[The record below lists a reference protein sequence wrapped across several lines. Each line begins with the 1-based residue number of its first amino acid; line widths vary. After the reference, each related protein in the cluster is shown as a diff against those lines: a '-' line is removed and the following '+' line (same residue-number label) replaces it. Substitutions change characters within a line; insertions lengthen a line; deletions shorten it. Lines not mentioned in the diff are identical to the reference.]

1 MKHYLTVILLATI
14 LLTAC
19 CRQGDRHLIQDTE
32 YRELVHTLFLK
43 QRELALGRDSAL
55 FSVFDGQ
62 LTRAETEGLEFLYA
76 FMPLSDLAMN
86 DGEYNLKQVRSALE
100 AQAFFNWGKQIPE
113 KVFLHFVL
121 PYRVNNEYTDTAR
134 QVFLKELKDRI
145 KGMGMAEA
153 ALEVNHWCHEK
164 VNYKSTD
171 ERTSGPLTSVRTA
184 FGRCGEESTFTVAA
198 LRAVG
203 IPARQV
209 YTPRWAHTDDNHAWV
224 EIWVDGKW
232 HFMGAC
238 EPEPALDMAWFAE
251 PVKRAMMTHTFVYG
265 QYMGDEEVLEKNDR
279 FTRLNLLRNYTET
292 RIVPVRV
299 NGVEGKPVENVKV
312 EYSLYNYAEFYPI
325 ATRYTDKVG
334 FCDATTGFGDLMVWA
349 SKDGL
354 FGHQVVKA
362 SDTDTIVINLNSADY
377 KLRDQLLTLIP
388 PARKQLPPADQSKTE
403 SNNRRLKQEDSIRNA
418 YIATFIDSVSAV
430 KIATG
435 KGLDGGEVWGYL
447 MKSRGNW
454 KEIADFM
461 NSFKSENSASGMAL
475 LANISEK
482 DLHDIRAS
490 VLNDHLNA
498 FGKYPAMVENSG
510 KEYIDR
516 YVLSPRI
523 GREFVTEW
531 RSWIQQF
538 FTPELAESF
547 RNNPGEI
554 VNWVS
559 DHILLDSVSNY
570 YNVPINPEGVMQLKR
585 SDRYSRDVLFVAICR
600 SFGIPSRLEPAT
612 RVPQFFHNG
621 SWNEVR
627 FSGRI
632 VSPGVKGNILLE
644 NDSDDKSF
652 IPQYYIHYTL
662 ARLDKGRFITLD
674 YELDESLKSFPCNLK
689 VDTGY
694 YRLLTGNRQADGSV
708 VCSISYFRVRL
719 NETARVKVSL
729 ASEKQ
734 QSGVLG
740 KADMEAGFRKL
751 QTGESVKLADFTA
764 AKGMVIAIID
774 PGKEPTRHLME
785 DIKAVK
791 SGLDSWGGQFLFL
804 VAKEKLSPGFDQTN
818 YKGLPLKSVFG
829 SDEKGDVSSSVST
842 VCSIQG
848 IPQYPVVVFISGK
861 GEIVWHSEGYSIG
874 LGDQLMKQIK
884 ESGK

>member
-1 MKHYLTVILLATI
+1 MKNFLSVIALAMI

-19 CRQGDRHLIQDTE
+19 CNQGDLHLIQDRE
-32 YRELVHTLFLK
+32 YRELVHDQFMK
-43 QRELALGRDSAL
+43 QKELASGRDSAL
-55 FSVFDGQ
+55 FGVFDRQ

-100 AQAFFNWGKQIPE
+100 AKAFFNWGKQIPE
-113 KVFLHFVL
+113 EVFLHFVL

-134 QVFLKELKDRI
+134 QVFLRELKDRLR
-145 KGMGMAEA
+145 GMNMTEA

-224 EIWVDGKW
+224 EIWIDGKW

-265 QYMGDEEVLEKNDR
+265 QYKGNEEVLEKNDR
-279 FTRLNLLRNYTET
+279 FTRLNLLSNYTDT
-292 RIVPVRV
+292 RKVPVRV
-299 NGVEGKPVENVKV
+299 YGREGKPAEKVKV

-325 ATRYTDKVG
+325 ATKYTDRDG
-334 FCDATTGFGDLMVWA
+334 FCDATTGFGDLVVWA
-349 SKDGL
+349 SKDGF

-362 SDTDTIVINLNSADY
+362 TEADTIVIQLNSTEY
-377 KLRDQLLTLIP
+377 SLRDEILTLIP
-388 PARKQLPPADQSKTE
+388 PVRKQLPPADQSKTE

-430 KIATG
+430 KIAAL
-435 KGLDGGEVWGYL
+435 KGLDGRELWGYF
-447 MKSRGNW
+447 MNSRGNW
-454 KEIADFM
+454 KEIEAFVNGFTD
-461 NSFKSENSASGMAL
+461 ENSGTGMAL

-482 DLHDIRAS
+482 DLHDIQAS
-490 VLNDHLNA
+490 VMNDHLNA
-498 FGKYPAMVENSG
+498 FGKYPAMVDNSERG
-510 KEYIDR
+510 YIDR

-523 GREFVTEW
+523 GREFVTKW
-531 RSWIQQF
+531 RSRIQQF
-538 FTPELAESF
+538 FASEMAESF
-547 RNNPGEI
+547 RNNPVEI
-554 VNWVS
+554 VNWIG
-559 DHILLDSVSNY
+559 DHIVLDTVSNY
-570 YNVPINPEGVMQLKR
+570 YNVPLNPEGVLQLKR
-585 SDRYSRDVLFVAICR
+585 TDRYSRDVLFVSICR

-612 RVPQFFHNG
+612 RVPQFFRDG
-621 SWNEVR
+621 SWNEVY
-627 FSGRI
+627 FSARA
-632 VSPGVKGNILLE
+632 VTPGIKGNILLE
-644 NDSDDKSF
+644 NKSDDKSF
-652 IPQYYIHYTL
+652 IPQYYIHFTL
-662 ARLDKGRFITLD
+662 SRLDKGRFVTLD
-674 YELDESLKSFPCNLK
+674 YEFDESLKSFPCNLM

-708 VCSISYFRVRL
+708 ICSIGYFRVRR
-719 NETARVKVSL
+719 NETTRVTVSL

-734 QSGVLG
+734 QSGILG
-740 KADMEAGFRKL
+740 KADMQAGFRKL
-751 QTGESVKLADFTA
+751 QTGGSVKLADFTSV
-764 AKGMVIAIID
+764 KGMVIAIID
-774 PGKEPTRHLME
+774 PGKEPTRHLIE

-791 SGLDSWGGQFLFL
+791 SGLDNWGGQFLFL
-804 VAKEKLSPGFDQTN
+804 VAKDKLSPGFDQTIF
-818 YKGLPLKSVFG
+818 KGIPLKSVFG
-829 SDEKGDVSSSVST
+829 SDEKGEVSASVST
-842 VCSIQG
+842 VCSIHG
-848 IPQYPVVVFISGK
+848 IPQYPVVVLINRN

-874 LGDQLMKQIK
+874 LGDQLLKQIR
-884 ESGK
+884 ESGE